1 MTSAVFV
8 TCLTF
13 SWYNSSFF
21 IPYTKPENI
30 LITESGHVKLTDFGG
45 CRPFT
50 DQAKEMVKLSSKNVI
65 KELRNGDWKE
75 ELPVAKTEDED
86 IIGGSEGD
94 QDGDEEEDF
103 RIEGTTAY
111 LPPEVVVG
119 NIPTT
124 AADSWA
130 LGCVLYQCV
139 SGRPPILE
147 DTDHLTKHK
156 IVTFELASSSHEEDF
171 FGIHD
176 ESAFT
181 PGAKELIRKLLSRDP
196 ADRPDMHCVARDNFF
211 DGKDVFELHKKEAHP
226 LDVGSVA
233 PVADAK
239 WNRRQFSSIWAP
251 QPKQY
256 AIDSL
261 GKSDNGSTTWDKER
275 NSPICEGLERDSPFL
290 SSRRPTTL
298 MQIGE

>member
-1 MTSAVFV
+1 
-8 TCLTF
+8 
-13 SWYNSSFF
+13 
-21 IPYTKPENI
+21 
-30 LITESGHVKLTDFGG
+30 
-45 CRPFT
+45 
-50 DQAKEMVKLSSKNVI
+50 MVKLSSRDVI
-65 KELRNGDWKE
+65 KELRDGDWKE
-75 ELPVAKTEDED
+75 ELQKPVPNKTGDEDED
-86 IIGGSEGD
+86 KDEDDDDDNIID
-94 QDGDEEEDF
+94 QDEEMNGDKESDEEEDF

-130 LGCVLYQCV
+130 LGCVLYQCI

-156 IVTFELASSSHEEDF
+156 IVTFELSSSSHEDDF

-176 ESAFT
+176 ESTFM
-181 PGAKELIRKLLSRDP
+181 PDVKGLIRKLLSRNP
-196 ADRPDMHCVARDNFF
+196 ADRPDMQSVAHDDFF
-211 DGKDVFELHKKEAHP
+211 KGVDVFQLHKKEAYP

-261 GKSDNGSTTWDKER
+261 SSSDNGSKSWDKER
-275 NSPICEGLERDSPFL
+275 NSPIREGLERDSPFV
-290 SSRRPTTL
+290 SSRRPAAL